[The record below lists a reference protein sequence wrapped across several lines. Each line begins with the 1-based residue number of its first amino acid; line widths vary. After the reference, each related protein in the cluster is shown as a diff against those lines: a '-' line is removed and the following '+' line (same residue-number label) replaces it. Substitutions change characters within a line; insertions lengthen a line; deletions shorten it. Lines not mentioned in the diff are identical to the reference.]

1 MVENDSRTGS
11 QRRPFWTN
19 RFFRIASG
27 AGARMRNFISR
38 RFDES
43 MILYGT
49 GRLRQIFFR
58 LRLRFLG
65 TFLLTFGAYAS
76 IITVLVSLFQREQI
90 SGAHLYGGLCM
101 MVLSI
106 PLLMSKGNISTALL
120 GSHIGNTLCD
130 YFSVRRESLQEYV
143 LVGHANVAFVLGVS
157 AGTLTFFVSPV
168 SVILWLV
175 AAVGI
180 GIIFSLPENGILFAS
195 VLLLFT
201 GEKTQ
206 LWILFITMVSYLLKL
221 IRGKRSLT
229 FYKRDLF
236 AVLVLLTLL
245 GGGVVNHAGAFF
257 PQIGTYV
264 LYMCVYFLST
274 FILYDFRKINRITT
288 VLCAAGGALGAMF
301 LAGFTLD
308 AYFTGNILPD
318 AGFLLRFVLDL
329 PVFQQG
335 VAPILFM
342 ALFVLSMGGCL
353 RSSLYIPRRTAI
365 CCTLVILAALVLCGS
380 GVEVLC
386 ACAAVVLLLL
396 LYQKRI
402 GFFLLGILMAAFV
415 LIVHLTGSLGDTVY
429 RYFANSFIEI
439 VGGIQGS
446 FSGLVGFDTAH
457 LLAGEGFGT
466 ASQEIT
472 NIQNLTVSSY
482 LSLIQ
487 VIGLIGLLIFAVF
500 VIVFFG
506 TCLQFC
512 KKTFARGRVL
522 DASMRFGVIRIPADM
537 RLGGGAPLCAVAA
550 LLLCAAA
557 QPVWQNGIAFE
568 LFWLLCGI
576 GAAYVKSAAREI
588 EKADQAILSD
598 FGSENASVTLKR
610 KKED

>member
-11 QRRPFWTN
+11 QPRPFWTN
-19 RFFRIASG
+19 RFSRFASG
-27 AGARMRNFISR
+27 TGTKMRNFISR

-49 GRLRQIFFR
+49 GKLRQVFFR

-65 TFLLTFGAYAS
+65 TFFLTFGAYAS
-76 IITVLVSLFQREQI
+76 IITVWVSLFRREQI
-90 SGAHLYGGLCM
+90 SGAHLYGGLCL

-143 LVGHANVAFVLGVS
+143 LAGHANVAFMLGVL
-157 AGTLTFFVSPV
+157 AGTLTFWISPA
-168 SVILWLV
+168 SVIWGIL

-180 GIIFSLPENGILFAS
+180 GIIFALPENGVLFAS

-206 LWILFITMVSYLLKL
+206 LWVLSITLISYLLKL

-229 FYKRDLF
+229 FYKRNLF

-245 GGGVVNHAGAFF
+245 GGGLVNQGGAFF
-257 PQIGTYV
+257 PQTGTHV

-274 FILYDFRKINRITT
+274 FILYDFRKINRITA
-288 VLCAAGGALGAMF
+288 VLCAAGGALGAMY
-301 LAGFTLD
+301 LAGYALD
-308 AYFTGNILPD
+308 MFFDGTALPD

-335 VAPILFM
+335 GASILFM

-353 RSSLYIPRRTAI
+353 RNSLYIPRYTAV
-365 CCTLVILAALVLCGS
+365 CCTLVILVALVLCGS
-380 GVEVLC
+380 GIEVLC
-386 ACAAVVLLLL
+386 ACAAVVLLLF
-396 LYQKRI
+396 LYRKRS
-402 GFFLLGILMAAFV
+402 GFFLLGVLLAAFV
-415 LIVHLTGSLGDTVY
+415 LMIYLTGSLGDAVY
-429 RYFANSFIEI
+429 RYFADSFMEI
-439 VGGIQGS
+439 VRGIQEF
-446 FSGLVGFDTAH
+446 FSGLMGLDATQ
-457 LLAGEGFGT
+457 LWAGEGFGT
-466 ASQEIT
+466 TLQEAT
-472 NIQNLTVSSY
+472 SIQKVFGGSY
-482 LSLIQ
+482 LSL
-487 VIGLIGLLIFAVF
+487 VRMLGLIGLLIFAAF
-500 VIVFFG
+500 IIVLFG
-506 TCLQFC
+506 TSMQFY
-512 KKTFARGRVL
+512 KTTFARERML
-522 DASMRFGVIRIPADM
+522 DASMRFGLIRNPADM
-537 RLGGGAPLCAVAA
+537 RLGCGAPLCAVLA

-557 QPVWQNGIAFE
+557 LPAWQNGMVFE
-568 LFWLLCGI
+568 LFWLLCGV
-576 GAAYVKSAAREI
+576 GAAYMKSASREI